1 MPQDVSPVADGDRA
15 IRWPDVEVAR
25 TMKRGAWL
33 AAAVAALLAFAPVAR
48 SAEPL
53 EVRVGWAVV
62 PAQLTSLIF
71 AKPQLLPHYGKSY
84 TVRLTR
90 FRGSAPQ
97 ITALAAGELD
107 IAALAFSSFGL
118 AIQNAHMDDLRVIG
132 DLYQDGIDDYY
143 ANEYLVRADS
153 PIHAVEDLKGKVL
166 ATNGIGGAVDMALR
180 KILRD
185 HGLQDKRDYQIVEV
199 QFPNMAAALEEKKV
213 DLAGMV
219 MPFALT
225 AKRTGKVRTLFTMK
239 DAMGET
245 QTTLMAARE
254 SFIGAHRE
262 ALVDFFDDWRR
273 AMRWYYDPAHR
284 AEAVRALVAAT
295 RQPAEAYEEWVF
307 TKRDYYR
314 NPDIVPNLKAL
325 QSNLD
330 VQKALGLLAMSVDVG
345 KYADLSLVEQA
356 ARRGN

>member
-1 MPQDVSPVADGDRA
+1 MRRA
-15 IRWPDVEVAR
+15 
-25 TMKRGAWL
+25 AWQ
-33 AAAVAALLAFAPVAR
+33 AAALVLLLMAGSAVRA
-48 SAEPL
+48 AEPL
-53 EVRVGWAVV
+53 DIRLGWAVV
-62 PAQLTSLIF
+62 PGQLTAILF
-71 AKPQLLPHYGKSY
+71 AEPDLLPHYGKSY
-84 TVRLTR
+84 TVRLVH

-118 AIQNAHMDDLRVIG
+118 AIQNAHMDDLRAIG

-153 PIHAVEDLKGKVL
+153 PIHSIEDLKGKVL

-185 HGLQDKRDYQIVEV
+185 HGLLDRRDYQIVEV
-199 QFPNMAAALEEKKV
+199 QFPNMAAALQEKKV

-219 MPFALT
+219 MPFALA
-225 AKRTGKVRTLFTMK
+225 AKKTGKLRTLFTMK

-254 SFIGAHRE
+254 SFINAHRGV
-262 ALVDFFDDWRR
+262 LVDFFEDWQR
-273 AMRWYYDPAHR
+273 AMRWYYDPANR
-284 AEAVRALVAAT
+284 AEALKTIAAAT
-295 RQPAEAYEEWVF
+295 RQPAAAYDDWVF

-314 NPDIVPNLKAL
+314 NPDVIPNLRAL

-330 VQKALGLLAMSVDVG
+330 VQRELGLLALSIDVR
-345 KYADLSLVEQA
+345 KYADLSLVEA
-356 ARRGN
+356 AMARRRH